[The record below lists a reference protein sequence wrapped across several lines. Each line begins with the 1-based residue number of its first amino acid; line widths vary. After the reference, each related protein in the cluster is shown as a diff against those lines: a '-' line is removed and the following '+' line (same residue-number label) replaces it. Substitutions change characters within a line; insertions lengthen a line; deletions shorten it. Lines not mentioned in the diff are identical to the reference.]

1 MCAPRQRVTILK
13 EDEMEQNI
21 SKNAEKTN
29 VFVYVIAAIAA
40 LAGLLF
46 GYDTGVISGAIL
58 FIKDQFALSPLLEGM
73 VVSAVL
79 LGAVI
84 GAASS
89 GQLSDRFGR
98 RRVLIATAIIFTLG
112 SIGTA
117 MAPTVTFLIMGR
129 VVLGLAIGVAS
140 FVAPLYISEISP
152 IHIRGALVSLN
163 QLAITCGIVLS
174 YVIDYSFAGGQSWR
188 WMFAI
193 GVFPAVTLWIGM
205 IFLPPSPRWL
215 MSRSLADKARE
226 VLSRVRGTSD
236 VREELTAIQATLRE
250 ETGGWKELFQ
260 PWLRLPLFIGLILG
274 LFQQIT
280 GINVVIYYA
289 PTIFEFA
296 GFTSAAVAILATAG
310 VGIVN
315 VLMTIVAIKLVD
327 RVGRRPL
334 LAVGLIGMTISL
346 SVLGFAF
353 SLPALTEALKWI
365 AVGSLMLYVASFAI
379 SLGPIFWLIIAEI
392 YPLKI
397 RGRAMSLATMFSW
410 ICNLAVALTF
420 LILIQ
425 KLGRAGTFWMYGAIC
440 IAGWFFCYFFVPE
453 TKGRSLEEIEE
464 HWHSGK
470 SPRELGK

>member
-1 MCAPRQRVTILK
+1 MNQDVSDNK
-13 EDEMEQNI
+13 
-21 SKNAEKTN
+21 KNSSI
-29 VFVYVIAAIAA
+29 FVCVIAAVAA
-40 LAGLLF
+40 FAGLLF

-58 FIKDQFALSPLLEGM
+58 FIKDQFALSPTVEEA

-89 GQLSDRFGR
+89 GQLSDKFGR
-98 RRVLIATAIIFTLG
+98 RRVLIVTAIIFALG

-117 MAPTVTFLIMGR
+117 MAPSVAILIAGR
-129 VVLGLAIGVAS
+129 IVIGVAIGVAS
-140 FVAPLYISEISP
+140 FTAPLYISEVSP
-152 IHIRGALVSLN
+152 AHIRGALVSLN
-163 QLAITCGIVLS
+163 QLAITCGIVFS
-174 YVIDYSFAGGQSWR
+174 YVVDYSLAGNESWR
-188 WMFAI
+188 WMFGI
-193 GVFPAVTLWIGM
+193 GVLPAIVLGVGM
-205 IFLPPSPRWL
+205 LFLPESPRWL
-215 MSRSLADKARE
+215 MSRNLGEIAKKVLAK
-226 VLSRVRGTSD
+226 VRGRKD
-236 VREELTAIQATLRE
+236 VQEEINEIKETLGE
-250 ETGGWKELFQ
+250 ESGGWKELWE

-296 GFTSAAVAILATAG
+296 GFNSAAVAILATAG

-315 VLMTIVAIKLVD
+315 VAMTIVAVKLVD

-334 LAVGLIGMTISL
+334 LAIGLIGMTISL
-346 SVLGFAF
+346 TVLGIAF
-353 SLPALTEALKWI
+353 SLPTLTVALKWI

-410 ICNLAVALTF
+410 ICNLVVAMTF
-420 LILIQ
+420 LTLIQ
-425 KLGRAGTFWMYGAIC
+425 KLGKAGTFWTYGAIC
-440 IAGWFFCYFFVPE
+440 IVGWVFCYFFVPE
-453 TKGRSLEEIEE
+453 TKGHSLEEIEE
-464 HWHSGK
+464 HWKKRKG
-470 SPRELGK
+470 PRAL

>member
-1 MCAPRQRVTILK
+1 
-13 EDEMEQNI
+13 MEQKL
-21 SKNAEKTN
+21 SPTAGKTN
-29 VFVYVIAAIAA
+29 GFVYVIAGVAA

-46 GYDTGVISGAIL
+46 GYDTGVISGAVL
-58 FIKDQFALSPLLEGM
+58 FIKDQFALSATVEEM

-79 LGAVI
+79 VGAVI

-98 RRVLIATAIIFTLG
+98 RRVLIVTAVIFAIG

-117 MAPTVTFLIMGR
+117 MAPTVAILIAGR
-129 VVLGLAIGVAS
+129 IVIGLAIGVAS
-140 FVAPLYISEISP
+140 FTAPLYISEISP
-152 IHIRGALVSLN
+152 VHIRGALVSLN

-174 YVIDYSFAGGQSWR
+174 YVVDYSFAGHKDWR
-188 WMFAI
+188 WMFAM
-193 GVFPAVTLWIGM
+193 GVVPALILLVGM
-205 IFLPPSPRWL
+205 IVLPSSPRWL
-215 MSRSLADKARE
+215 MTQNLTEKARK
-226 VLSRVRGTSD
+226 VLKKVRGTSD
-236 VREELTAIQATLRE
+236 VQHEIDEISETLGE

-260 PWLRLPLFIGLILG
+260 PWLKMPLFIGLVLG

-289 PTIFEFA
+289 PTIFQFA
-296 GFTSAAVAILATAG
+296 GFSSAAVAILATAG
-310 VGIVN
+310 VGVVN
-315 VLMTIVAIKLVD
+315 VLMTIVAIKFVD
-327 RVGRRPL
+327 RIGRRPL
-334 LAVGLIGMTISL
+334 LAIGLIGMTISL
-346 SVLGFAF
+346 GVLGFAF
-353 SLPALTEALKWI
+353 SLPTLSEELKWI

-397 RGRAMSLATMFSW
+397 RGRAMSMATMFSW
-410 ICNLAVALTF
+410 ICNLVVAMTF
-420 LILIQ
+420 LTLIE
-425 KLGRAGTFWMYGAIC
+425 KVGRAGTFWVYGGIC

-453 TKGRSLEEIEE
+453 TKGHSLEEIEE